1 MLNSAYDRYNPRY
14 KAKNARFDSLQ
25 ELYLVRGVND
35 RFMDAF
41 GDRLTIWPDINTK
54 LNINTN
60 DPQQML
66 TNILIAAANPNDPV
80 LRDPRLLQTVLQEIQ
95 LHKMFSFF
103 GMSAQDFVSVLQANG
118 IRVRQEID
126 PKLNGNASNFFSS
139 SSDTFR
145 ITATGRMGRLEKKV
159 TAVIRYDDSL
169 GKLLYWKED

>member
-1 MLNSAYDRYNPRY
+1 
-14 KAKNARFDSLQ
+14 
-25 ELYLVRGVND
+25 
-35 RFMDAF
+35 
-41 GDRLTIWPDINTK
+41 
-54 LNINTN
+54 
-60 DPQQML
+60 
-66 TNILIAAANPNDPV
+66 
-80 LRDPRLLQTVLQEIQ
+80 
-95 LHKMFSFF
+95 
-103 GMSAQDFVSVLQANG
+103 VLQANG